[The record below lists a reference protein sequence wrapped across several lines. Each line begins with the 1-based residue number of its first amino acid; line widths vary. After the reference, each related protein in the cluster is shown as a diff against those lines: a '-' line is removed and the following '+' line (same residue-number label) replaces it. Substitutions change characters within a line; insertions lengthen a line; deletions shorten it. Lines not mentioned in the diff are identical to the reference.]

1 MNLGLHPSAG
11 HRAASCGV
19 ARRGVGVARADASV
33 EGWPVRGIRAF
44 SLFEMVIVVGLVG
57 LLAALALP
65 SMKLG
70 KGNQMAAATRQL
82 LDDLSL
88 ARLRAI
94 NNRSQVYVVF
104 LPQVQSYLAV
114 NSYPPVYDFFTT
126 NQAANHLLGAQT
138 AAYAIYAKRMLGD
151 QPGRAT
157 SRYMSEWKTLPEGVF
172 IGLSAAGVPAL
183 FNTNVFFNTATTQ
196 ARPMEGI
203 PFPDATPGNPVLP
216 LPYIGFDEKGALLSR
231 VADVRIPLAM
241 GSLMAART
249 NNGADFMVA
258 DIDSLETPANNSVN
272 NYNRIVISYQTGRA
286 RVERPELP

>member
-11 HRAASCGV
+11 RRAASCGV
-19 ARRGVGVARADASV
+19 ARRGVGVASARASV

-104 LPQVQSYLAV
+104 LPQATNTFVSPTA
-114 NSYPPVYDFFTT
+114 PVYDFFTT
-126 NQAANHLLGAQT
+126 NQAANHLLGSQR
-138 AAYAIYAKRMLGD
+138 AAYAIFAKRMLGD

-172 IGLSAAGVPAL
+172 IGRSTVAL
-183 FNTNVFFNTATTQ
+183 DSFFNPAVFCNVVNNTP
-196 ARPMEGI
+196 RPYELI
-203 PFPDATPGNPVLP
+203 QFPDTTPGNPSLL
-216 LPYIGFDEKGALLSR
+216 LPYIGFNEKGGLLGFT
-231 VADVRIPLAM
+231 ADVRIPLAM